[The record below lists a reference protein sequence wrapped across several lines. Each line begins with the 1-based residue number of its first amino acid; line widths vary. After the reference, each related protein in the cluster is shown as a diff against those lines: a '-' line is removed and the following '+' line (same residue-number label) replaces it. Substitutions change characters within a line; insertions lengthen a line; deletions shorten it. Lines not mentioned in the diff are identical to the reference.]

1 MVRKVKEKLGKQIF
15 ENSVGF
21 LSLIFFIEIILR
33 INLSYKILDWDIFRI
48 FISSCGFGIALGLI
62 SSLFKKTRSKIFKTI
77 ISVILTLYAWIEVN
91 LYNYLGFFMGTGNA
105 EQGTKVVDY
114 IKEYIEAANWKSY
127 LLLIPVTLYLL
138 YIWFLDRSEERR

>member
-15 ENSVGF
+15 KNSVGF

-62 SSLFKKTRSKIFKTI
+62 SSVFKKTGSKIFKTI
-77 ISVILTLYAWIEVN
+77 IQIR
-91 LYNYLGFFMGTGNA
+91 
-105 EQGTKVVDY
+105 
-114 IKEYIEAANWKSY
+114 SY
-127 LLLIPVTLYLL
+127 G
-138 YIWFLDRSEERR
+138 

>member
-15 ENSVGF
+15 KNSVGF
-21 LSLIFFIEIILR
+21 LTLIFFMEIILR

-48 FISSCGFGIALGLI
+48 FISSCGFGIVLGLI
-62 SSLFKKTRSKIFKTI
+62 SSLFKKTGSKVFKTI
-77 ISVILTLYAWIEVN
+77 ISVALTLYAWIEVN

-127 LLLIPVTLYLL
+127 LLLIPLVLYLS
-138 YIWFLDRSEERR
+138 YIWFLDKKIK